1 MSCTKKMSKEVT
13 PFYIKI
19 SGPMAD
25 RKQEISGMDWYKD
38 NLFLLPEN
46 FNGYVFLIKKAEID
60 SRINKTDTSTI
71 TPKKIKFNRTVQLV
85 CICSLKFVDLA
96 YFVDSSIRW

>member
-46 FNGYVFLIKKAEID
+46 FNGYVFLIKK
-60 SRINKTDTSTI
+60 
-71 TPKKIKFNRTVQLV
+71 
-85 CICSLKFVDLA
+85 LKLIQGLTKLIPA
-96 YFVDSSIRW
+96 L